1 MTFDRLLPQLARRAV
16 ALLRPAA
23 ALLAFGLAFSGTAH
37 AQLIVTGVPDSPD
50 PVPAGGTVTYTVGV
64 GDALGAPRSNVT
76 LNFDIPAT
84 GRYAGTGTLA
94 GGVSCGGMALDQ
106 AGPGTVT
113 CTGINVPAL
122 GTVQV
127 PLRVRTTAS
136 GTLTV
141 SASLVGG
148 NSQSET
154 TTVNT
159 GADLRLAISTPATA
173 AAGSTQNLQLTV
185 TNDGPNASPSSTLS
199 YSVPP
204 GFALTGTP
212 GGCSLAGSTL
222 TCNLGALAN
231 GASTSVTA
239 TGVIGVGGGSTLTH
253 TADVTGTGGVGDGDT
268 GNNVADASTSVTA
281 GSSLSVTKTKSVADP
296 VQTGQSFNFEFT
308 VRYSGDFP
316 SGAQLQDNLPA
327 NFCPVAPASFSS
339 GGWSCTASSTC
350 PTAGGTL
357 TCTRAGSGSAG
368 SNVSLGT
375 ITAPVQALTAGAGI
389 VNTATAS
396 ATGVNPANGSANTT
410 IIDPASNLRAN
421 KGKSWPQAAVPLN
434 QAFNYTIS
442 TTNLGPSAVPSS
454 ATITLTDTVPANLQ
468 VNSITAPAGFSCVS
482 SGGASFPQAGPVTIT
497 CTSTNVALAVN
508 ATTSNITINAQAT
521 VAGGTLVNQVCVGSA
536 GAPPDN
542 VPGNDCASVGVD
554 PQANGA
560 QADVS
565 VLKRVVGLGDAP
577 GNRQEA
583 GSPIVWEIEVV
594 NSGPQPATNVA
605 VTDTFNNVFN
615 ANASQYSL
623 ATVAGSATLGSCG
636 LAPSGSAVSLS
647 NCTITDLPV
656 CTAGV
661 DCPRYQV
668 TVRHF
673 GDGTSGSDPF
683 TVTNTA
689 FALAQNEADPNLT
702 NNNANNNTPASG
714 YYLARADVAV
724 TKTDNPDPVSAGQLL
739 TYTITASNPA
749 ATSGSRA
756 FDVSVNDTLP
766 DGLVYLSSTVSGG
779 GSCSTAPAAGSTT
792 GPGNNSLVCGW
803 TSIARGS
810 QQTVTVRVR
819 ATAALAAALGGSGSI
834 TNSVTVSTT
843 TPEIAGGAA
852 NNTAMQAT
860 AINAPSYDLI
870 VNKTDDVDPV
880 NVGDNV
886 TYTLT
891 VTNNGASTAENVVL
905 TDTLPAMAGAPTF
918 VGLVGALPAGVVCD
932 ISGVTVGVAGGS
944 ISCTIATLGGTGGG
958 ATGETSSVQ
967 VRVRLQGADKGTYPN
982 SASVRFANAAHDAF
996 DPQANNS
1003 VSEPTTFRLKADVQL
1018 VSKAAVASGTA
1029 TPLSAIA
1036 QGQAFEWLVT
1046 LRNNGPQAAE
1056 TTSFSDTLPAG
1067 MQLTG
1072 TPVFTV
1078 TSGSFT
1084 PAAPTCTGS
1093 AGGTST
1099 TCAITS
1105 MPSGGTATVRL
1116 PVHLVSALAD
1126 GTVLTNTAR
1135 IVTTGSGDTDGG
1147 ANPNAGNNFNSGSVT
1162 AQTSRVSGRVY
1173 EDSNANGQ
1181 PDAGEPG
1188 IAGVTLTLTGTDS
1201 GGNAVMLT
1209 TTSDANG
1216 NWSFTAPA
1224 GTYTVTETQ
1233 PGAFLPGITRAGSA
1247 SGAGSSAGSVPTSG
1261 AGVSSGPG
1269 GSNANVIQSIVLG
1282 AGGGSINN
1290 LFGEVRAASLAG
1302 RVYQDGDY
1310 NGAFTPGEPGI
1321 AGVTLQ
1327 LTGADMTGAAVN
1339 LSTTTAADGSYGFTS
1354 LLPGSYTVIE
1364 PTQPDG
1370 YADGSETAG
1379 SAGGGIATNDR
1390 ISAIALGSG
1399 TSATGYHFG
1408 ERLPRVAVRVFEDAN
1423 NDGLPAAGDA
1433 GITGV
1438 PLHLTGTSSAGT
1450 VVNLTATPIA
1460 GQPGRY
1466 EFLNV
1471 PPSAPGGYTI
1481 TETQPASYA
1490 PGKANPNG
1498 QPGSAQ
1504 ANGNVIQGV
1513 IIAGSNTPAALGDY
1527 LFGELTG
1534 SQVRG
1539 RSYYDRNG
1547 DGSPGATATEPGIAG
1562 VAVTLTGTDDNGN
1575 AVSLATTTDANGDYV
1590 FNNIAPGSYTVT
1602 QERPAGY
1609 LPGLTRAGTVTGS
1622 GSAAGSVPTSG
1633 AGVSAGPN
1641 GSDAP
1646 LVQNIRLGSPGS
1658 SSSNNDFASVRAASL
1673 AGHVYA
1679 DIAPANGQRD
1689 SGEPPLPGVTVTLT
1703 GTDFLGRSVSTVLT
1717 TGADASFSATGLLPG
1732 SYQLDET
1739 QPVGTSDGAEHL
1751 GSVGG
1756 SLRGAANP
1764 GGVNDRF
1771 GAIVL
1776 ASEEAGVDYDFGE
1789 RGGQISGHVYVDS
1802 NGNGQRDAG
1811 ESPIAGVALTLTGT
1825 SAGGLPV
1832 SLTATTGA
1840 DGQYL
1845 FDGVLPS
1852 DATGYSIAE
1861 TQPVTYADG
1870 ADTVGRLDGTP
1881 AGTLATNDRIAGLVY
1896 TGGSGDGYDF
1906 GEQGAS
1912 LSGSVSNDVNG
1923 NGKRDRGDLSLAGV
1937 TVTLTGTDATGQPVS
1952 RTTVTGRDG
1961 SYRFTDLPLD
1971 NGAGYTL
1978 VQSPVPQSTH
1988 TGETPGTLGGTVP
2001 AARQLSVKLPTAAAN
2016 GMAYDFFERSDAP
2029 ASVSGRAWRDSDHD
2043 RVADSGE
2050 PAVAGWTVE
2059 LVSCA
2064 DASTAC
2070 ANDGAQVLDTRST
2083 GADGSYR
2090 FDNVVPGAY
2099 QLRFRDAQG
2108 RLVGGVWPTDPVL
2121 NAPQGPFPT
2130 VPGMAPRGWIPL
2142 TVSGGV
2148 SVVNQDLPLDPGGVV
2163 FDSLSAEPVPGA
2175 VVTISGPAG
2184 FDAATQ
2190 VLGGGAT
2197 QTTGPEGDYQFFLLP
2212 GAPAGLY
2219 TVAVTPPAGYV
2230 PSVAYPAAAGPLD
2243 AVNCTAPGN
2252 AGTTRGSEACIV
2264 SAAPRPVAGPA
2275 APYFMSWQMGAGGA
2289 RPVVNNHI
2297 PLDRE
2302 GTGMAIEL
2310 RKSTSKL
2317 TVKKGEP
2324 VPYVITAR
2332 NASSGPV
2339 GNVALVDTLPPGF
2352 KYLEGSLTVQ
2362 TLPNGPVVPVKP
2374 GLVGRQLTLPN
2385 QSFLRGENKR
2395 ISMVLAVGVGVGEGQ
2410 YVNSVV
2416 ATQGTDG
2423 RALSNIATAAVRV
2436 VPDALLDCT
2445 DVIGK
2450 VYDDKNANGV
2460 QDEGEPGIPNVR
2472 IATVNGL
2479 LVNSDADGRYHIA
2492 CAAVPKEG
2500 TGSNLVLKVDER
2512 TLPSGY
2518 RITTENPASERATR
2532 GKAVKVNFGATV
2544 HRVVRLELKAAAF
2557 TDGQVAL
2564 QPAHQPRLDQAV
2576 AALLERPSILRLAY
2590 QPAPDEAADLGEAR
2604 IAALKA
2610 ALLERWKA
2618 QGQAQGQALFNLD
2631 IEVERMPALLNR

>member
-1 MTFDRLLPQLARRAV
+1 MAPLA
-16 ALLRPAA
+16 L
-23 ALLAFGLAFSGTAH
+23 GLAFAGSAH
-37 AQLIVTGVPDSPD
+37 AQLVVTGVPDSPD
-50 PVPAGGTVTYTVGV
+50 PVAAGGTVTYTVGI
-64 GDALGAPRSNVT
+64 GDALGAARSNVT
-76 LNFDIPAT
+76 LNFDIPAG
-84 GRYAGTGTLA
+84 GRFAGTSTLPA
-94 GGVSCGGMALDQ
+94 GASCAGMALNQ
-106 AGPGTVT
+106 VGPGTVT

-122 GTVQV
+122 STAQV
-127 PLRVRTTAS
+127 PLRVRTQAA

-141 SASLVGG
+141 TASLVGG
-148 NSQSET
+148 SSQSET

-159 GADLRLAISTPATA
+159 GADLQLAINAPASA
-173 AAGSTQNLQLTV
+173 AAGSTQSIVLTV
-185 TNDGPNASPSSTLS
+185 TNGGPNTSPSSTLS

-204 GFALTGTP
+204 GFALSATP
-212 GGCSLAGSTL
+212 GGCSLAGSAL

-231 GASTSVTA
+231 GATASVTA
-239 TGVIGVGGGSTLTH
+239 TGVIGVGGNSTLTH
-253 TADVTGTGGVGDGDT
+253 SADITGTGGVGDGDN
-268 GNNVADASTSVTA
+268 GNNVASANTAVAA

-296 VQTGQSFNFEFT
+296 VQVGQGFNYQFT

-316 SGAQLQDNLPA
+316 SGTQVQDTLPA
-327 NFCPVAPASFSS
+327 NFCPVAPANFTS
-339 GGWSCTASSTC
+339 GAWTCTASSTC

-357 TCTRAGSGSAG
+357 SCTRSGTGSAG

-375 ITAPVQALTAGAGI
+375 ITAAVQALTSGAGI

-396 ATGVNPANGSANTT
+396 ATGVSPVNGSVNTT
-410 IIDPASNLRAN
+410 VIDPAADLRAN

-434 QAFNYTIS
+434 QAFNYTVS

-454 ATITLTDTVPANLQ
+454 GTITLTDTVPANLQ
-468 VNSITAPAGFSCVS
+468 VNSITAPAGFSCLS
-482 SGGASFPQAGPVTIT
+482 SGGATFPQAGPVTIT

-508 ATTSNITINAQAT
+508 ATTSNATINAQAT
-521 VAGGTLVNQVCVGSA
+521 AAGGTLTNQVCVA
-536 GAPPDN
+536 AANAPADN
-542 VPGNDCASVGVD
+542 VAGNNCASVGVN
-554 PQANGA
+554 PQANAA

-565 VLKRVVGLGDAP
+565 VLKRVLGLGDAP
-577 GNRQEA
+577 GNRQDA

-594 NSGPQPATNVA
+594 NAGPQAATNVA
-605 VTDTFNNVFN
+605 VTDTINNVFN
-615 ANASQYSL
+615 ANAGQYSL
-623 ATVAGSATLGSCG
+623 ATVAGSATLGSCS
-636 LAPSGSAVSLS
+636 LTPSGSAVSLGS
-647 NCTITDLPV
+647 CTITSLPV

-673 GDGTSGSDPF
+673 GDGTSGNDQF

-689 FALAQNEADPNLT
+689 FALAQNEADANLT
-702 NNNANNNTPASG
+702 NNTANNNTPASA
-714 YYLARADVAV
+714 YYTARADVAV
-724 TKTDNPDPVSAGQLL
+724 AKTDNPDPASAGQLL
-739 TYTITASNPA
+739 TYTITASNPS
-749 ATSGSRA
+749 ATSASRA
-756 FDVSVNDTLP
+756 FNVSVNDTLP
-766 DGLVYLSSTVSGG
+766 AGLVYLSASASGG
-779 GSCSTAPAAGSTT
+779 GSCTTAPAVGSTT
-792 GPGNNSLVCGW
+792 APGNDTLICGW

-819 ATAALAAALGGSGSI
+819 ATVALAAALGGSGSI
-834 TNSVTVSTT
+834 TNSVTVSTA
-843 TPEIAGGAA
+843 TPEITGGAA
-852 NNTAMQAT
+852 NNTATQAT
-860 AINAPSYDLI
+860 AINAPAYDLI

-905 TDTLPAMAGAPTF
+905 TDTLPSGAGAPTF
-918 VGLVGALPAGVVCD
+918 VGLVTPLPAGVVCD
-932 ISGVTVGVAGGS
+932 TSAVTVGVAGGS
-944 ISCTIATLGGTGGG
+944 ISCSIASLGGTGNG
-958 ATGETSSVQ
+958 ATGETNSVQ
-967 VRVRLQGADKGTYPN
+967 VRVRLQGADKGTFSN
-982 SASVRFANAAHDAF
+982 VASVRFANAAQDAF
-996 DPQANNS
+996 DPQPNNTAT
-1003 VSEPTTFRLKADVQL
+1003 EPTTFRFKADVQV
-1018 VSKAAVASGTA
+1018 VSKAAVVSGST
-1029 TPLSAIA
+1029 TPLASVA
-1036 QGQAFEWLVT
+1036 QGQGFDWLVT

-1056 TTSFSDTLPAG
+1056 TTSFADTLPAG
-1067 MQLTG
+1067 LQLTG
-1072 TPVFTV
+1072 TPVLTV

-1093 AGGTST
+1093 AGGSTT
-1099 TCAITS
+1099 TCAIAS
-1105 MPSGGTATVRL
+1105 MPSGGTATVRI
-1116 PVHLVSALAD
+1116 PVQLVSSLAN
-1126 GTVLTNTAR
+1126 GTALTNTAS

-1147 ANPNAGNNFNSGSVT
+1147 ANPNAGNNFGSGSIT
-1162 AQTSRVSGRVY
+1162 TQTSTLSGRVY
-1173 EDSNANGQ
+1173 EDSNGNGQ
-1181 PDAGEPG
+1181 PDAGEPA
-1188 IAGVTLTLTGTDS
+1188 IAGVTFTLTGTDS
-1201 GGNAVMLT
+1201 LGGAVTRT
-1209 TTSDANG
+1209 TTSDASG
-1216 NWSFTAPA
+1216 NWSFSVPA

-1247 SGAGSSAGSVPTSG
+1247 SGAGSSAGTVPSSGTGVTSG
-1261 AGVSSGPG
+1261 PN

-1282 AGGGSINN
+1282 TGGSATNN
-1290 LFGEVRAASLAG
+1290 LFGEVRAASIAG
-1302 RVYQDGDY
+1302 RVYQDADY
-1310 NGAFTPGEPGI
+1310 NGAFTTGEPGI
-1321 AGVTLQ
+1321 ANVTLQ
-1327 LTGADMTGAAVN
+1327 LTGSDMFGNAVSTSATG
-1339 LSTTTAADGSYGFTS
+1339 AADGSYSFAG

-1370 YADGSETAG
+1370 LADGSETAG
-1379 SAGGGIATNDR
+1379 SAGGSTATNER
-1390 ISAIALGSG
+1390 ISAVTLNSN
-1399 TSATGYHFG
+1399 TSATGYNFG
-1408 ERLPRVAVRVFEDAN
+1408 ETMPRVTVRVFEDAD
-1423 NDGLPAAGDA
+1423 NDGTPATGDA

-1438 PLHLTGTSSAGT
+1438 TLRLTGTSSTGAA
-1450 VVNLTATPIA
+1450 VDITATPIT

-1471 PPSAPGGYTI
+1471 PRSAAGGYTI
-1481 TETQPASYA
+1481 TETQPATYA
-1490 PGKANPNG
+1490 PGKANANSH
-1498 QPGSAQ
+1498 PGSAQ

-1513 IIAGSNTPAALGDY
+1513 TIAGTNTPAAVGDY
-1527 LFGELTG
+1527 LFGELTS
-1534 SQVRG
+1534 SQIRG

-1547 DGSPGATATEPGIAG
+1547 DGSPGAVASEPGIAG
-1562 VAVTLTGTDDNGN
+1562 VAITLTGTDDNGN
-1575 AVSLATTTDANGDYV
+1575 AVSVATTTDANGDYA
-1590 FNNIAPGSYTVT
+1590 FNNVAPGNYTVT
-1602 QERPAGY
+1602 ETRPAGF

-1622 GSAAGSVPTSG
+1622 GSVAGSVPASG
-1633 AGVSAGPN
+1633 SGVSAGPN

-1646 LVQNIRLGSPGS
+1646 LVQSIRLGSPGS
-1658 SSSNNDFASVRAASL
+1658 SSSNNNFASVRTASL

-1689 SGEPPLPGVTVTLT
+1689 AGEPPLPGVTVTLT
-1703 GTDFLGRSVSTVLT
+1703 GTDFLGRNVSTALT
-1717 TGADASFSATGLLPG
+1717 TAADGSFSATGLLPG

-1739 QPVGTSDGAEHL
+1739 QPAGTGDGPERL

-1756 SLRGAANP
+1756 SARGTANP

-1776 ASEEAGVDYDFGE
+1776 ASEEAGTGYDFGE
-1789 RGGQISGHVYVDS
+1789 RGGQITGNVYVDG
-1802 NGNGQRDAG
+1802 NANGQRDAG
-1811 ESPIAGVALTLTGT
+1811 ELPIAGVTLTLTGT

-1852 DATGYSIAE
+1852 DATGYVITE
-1861 TQPVTYADG
+1861 TQPVTHADG
-1870 ADTVGRLDGTP
+1870 ADSVGRLNGAS
-1881 AGTLATNDRIAGLVY
+1881 AGALAANDRIGSLVY

-1912 LSGSVSNDVNG
+1912 LAGSVSNDVNG
-1923 NGKRDRGDLSLAGV
+1923 NGRREPGDLPLAGV

-1961 SYRFTDLPLD
+1961 RYSFADLPLD

-1978 VQSPVPQSTH
+1978 VQAPVPSSTH

-2001 AARQLSVKLPTAAAN
+2001 AARQINVRLPAAAAN
-2016 GMAYDFFERSDAP
+2016 GTANDFFEQSSAP
-2029 ASVSGRAWRDSDHD
+2029 AVVSGRAWRDSDHD
-2043 RVADSGE
+2043 RVVDGGE
-2050 PAVAGWTVE
+2050 PAVAAWTVE
-2059 LVSCA
+2059 LVSCN
-2064 DASTAC
+2064 DGSTAC
-2070 ANDGAQVLDTRST
+2070 ANSGAQVLDTRST

-2090 FDNVVPGAY
+2090 FDNVVPGNY

-2108 RLVGGVWPTDPVL
+2108 HLVGGTWPTDPVL
-2121 NAPQGPFPT
+2121 NAPNGAFPT

-2142 TVSGGV
+2142 TVTTGV

-2163 FDSLSAEPVPGA
+2163 FDSLSAAPVPGA
-2175 VVTISGPAG
+2175 VVTFSGPAG

-2190 VLGGGAT
+2190 LLGGNAAL
-2197 QTTGPEGDYQFFLLP
+2197 TTGPEGDYQFFLLP

-2275 APYFMSWQMGAGGA
+2275 APYFMSWQMSAGGA
-2289 RPVVNNHI
+2289 RPVVSNHI

-2339 GNVALVDTLPPGF
+2339 GNVALADTLPPGF

-2385 QSFLRGENKR
+2385 QSFLRGETKR
-2395 ISMVLAVGVGVGEGQ
+2395 VSMVLAVGVGVGEGQ

-2416 ATQGTDG
+2416 ATQGIDG
-2423 RALSNIATAAVRV
+2423 RVLSNIATAAVRV

-2500 TGSNLVLKVDER
+2500 TGSNLVLKADER

-2518 RITTENPASERATR
+2518 RVTTENPAAERATR
-2532 GKAVKVNFGATV
+2532 GKAVKLNFGATV

-2564 QPAHQPRLDQAV
+2564 QPTHQPRLDQAV
-2576 AALLERPSILRLAY
+2576 AALVERPSILRLAY
-2590 QPAPDEAADLGEAR
+2590 QPAPGEAADLGEAR

-2618 QGQAQGQALFNLD
+2618 RGQAQGKALFNLD
-2631 IEVERMPALLNR
+2631 VEVERMPALPNR